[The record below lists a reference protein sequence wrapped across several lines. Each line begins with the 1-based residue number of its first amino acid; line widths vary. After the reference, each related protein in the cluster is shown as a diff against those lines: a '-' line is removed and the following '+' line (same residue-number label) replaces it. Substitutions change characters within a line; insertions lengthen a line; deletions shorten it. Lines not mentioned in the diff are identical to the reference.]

1 MRRSIIGSSF
11 DTTVGAIADFRVLE
25 FLRPTR
31 VARLLLL
38 ALLPFATLNT
48 VAPAATFTV
57 ATYNVE
63 NYLDAPAGTRPV
75 KSPEARAKVR
85 QVIRAL
91 GADVI
96 AFEEMGALPALLE
109 LRASLKTEGL
119 DYPHWEHVQGPD
131 PDIHVALLSRFPIVA
146 RRPHTNES
154 FLLNGRKFLVK
165 RGFLDVDIAV
175 TPQSQFTLLGAHLKS
190 KRPVPEADE
199 AELREEEGKRLR
211 EIIDQ
216 KLRAFPNLNLV
227 VVGDFNDTRDSRAL
241 KAVLGGRGKFSLFD
255 TRPAERNGDSA
266 FRPKV
271 YYAPR
276 NITWTYFYGKE
287 DTYSRIDFI
296 LLSHA
301 MARGWKPDLTLIPA
315 IPDWGIA
322 SDHRPIIAG
331 FEIGEP

>member
-1 MRRSIIGSSF
+1 MIPQS
-11 DTTVGAIADFRVLE
+11 
-25 FLRPTR
+25 
-31 VARLLLL
+31 LLLL
-38 ALLPFATLNT
+38 LSAASLLTPAP
-48 VAPAATFTV
+48 APAATFTV

-63 NYLDAPAGTRPV
+63 NYLDAAAGTRPA
-75 KSPEARAKVR
+75 KTPEARAKVR
-85 QVIRAL
+85 HVIRAL
-91 GADVI
+91 GADVLV
-96 AFEEMGALPALLE
+96 FEEMGALAALQE
-109 LRASLKTEGL
+109 LRASLKAEGL
-119 DYPHWEHVQGPD
+119 DYPHWEHVQAAD

-146 RRPHTNES
+146 RRPHTNEA

-175 TPQSQFTLLGAHLKS
+175 TPKFQFTLLGAHLKS

-199 AELREEEGKRLR
+199 ADLREEEGKRLR
-211 EIIDQ
+211 EIIDE
-216 KLRAFPNLNLV
+216 KLHAFPNLNLV
-227 VVGDFNDTRDSRAL
+227 VVGDFNDTRDSRAV
-241 KAVLGGRGKFSLFD
+241 KAVIGGRGKFSLFD

-296 LLSHA
+296 LLSQA
-301 MARGWKPDLTLIPA
+301 MARGWKANLTQIPM

-331 FEIGEP
+331 FEIVEP